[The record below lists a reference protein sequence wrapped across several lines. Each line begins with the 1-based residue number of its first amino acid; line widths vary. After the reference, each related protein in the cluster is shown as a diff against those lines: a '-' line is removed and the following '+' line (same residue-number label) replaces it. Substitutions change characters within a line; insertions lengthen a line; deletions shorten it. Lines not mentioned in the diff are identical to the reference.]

1 MSSFEE
7 LMAEGLAAPFSGW
20 DFSWLDGRSVAT
32 TTLPWSY
39 REFVQR
45 YSAGGPTM
53 LDMGT
58 GGGEWLSRLEPR
70 PARTVA
76 TECWSPNVVIAAR
89 QLRRLDIPVVQA
101 AGAPDNMVADRGSP
115 GDGVLPFGDGT
126 LGLVI
131 NRHESFDAA
140 EVHRVLTR
148 GGIFVTQQVDF
159 HSYDDL
165 YRVLGIDIPAEA
177 DSWLPLARRQV
188 SDAGLTVLESV
199 RGEQVRQFAD
209 IAGIVYYARVIFDM
223 IGGQGLEALRPALR
237 RAFEQ
242 KTLWPAPIRQHRFL
256 LVASKPQ

>member
-1 MSSFEE
+1 MASFEE

-20 DFSWLDGRSVAT
+20 DFSWLDRRSVS

-39 REFVQR
+39 RECVQR
-45 YSAGGPTM
+45 YAAGRSTM

-76 TECWSPNVVIAAR
+76 TECWLPNVAIAAR
-89 QLRRLDIPVVQA
+89 ELHRLDIPVVQA
-101 AGAPDNMVADRGSP
+101 AGAPDNMATDRGSP
-115 GDGVLPFGDGT
+115 GDGMLPFGDET

-140 EVHRVLTR
+140 EVHRVLMP

-165 YRVLGIDIPAEA
+165 YRVLGIDIPAEES
-177 DSWLPLARRQV
+177 SWLPLARQQV
-188 SDAGLTVLESV
+188 SGAGLTVLESV
-199 RGEQVRQFAD
+199 RGGQVRQFAD
-209 IAGIVYYARVIFDM
+209 IAGIVYYARAIFDM
-223 IGGQGLEALRPALR
+223 IGGQGLEAFRPALR

-242 KTLWPAPIRQHRFL
+242 KTLWPVPIRQRCFL